1 MHQRW
6 RLAMP
11 ARMHAH
17 AHCTP
22 AEDDARILTVFHVTD
37 IVASHPR
44 RLSSA
49 QQHIYAVALLL
60 LVVNPFHRRM
70 FFLQPKLRREL
81 RWKKKTT
88 NEWSEIKKNIEN
100 IVKTLAFAFIFVSSL
115 SHGRRR
121 PPHNAKHVAQC
132 GKQIDDKTNTKQKKN
147 NKTRDESRKN
157 KAKHTH
163 TVKRNILNMR
173 PWQRRRWSL
182 VGQCTV
188 QWECARPEFDRR
200 CRAARCTS
208 HRIPLYNSSKL
219 FHIVKKKSVCARE
232 IYAKNRLDLHT
243 FQRCVCLPLRLF
255 SSFFLFSLKII
266 NVFNYGLLLRPLAA
280 LHAQSRMCPLPRPI
294 RRWGL

>member
-1 MHQRW
+1 MRETNRRQNQHQ
-6 RLAMP
+6 
-11 ARMHAH
+11 
-17 AHCTP
+17 
-22 AEDDARILTVFHVTD
+22 
-37 IVASHPR
+37 
-44 RLSSA
+44 
-49 QQHIYAVALLL
+49 
-60 LVVNPFHRRM
+60 
-70 FFLQPKLRREL
+70 
-81 RWKKKTT
+81 
-88 NEWSEIKKNIEN
+88 
-100 IVKTLAFAFIFVSSL
+100 
-115 SHGRRR
+115 
-121 PPHNAKHVAQC
+121 
-132 GKQIDDKTNTKQKKN
+132 TKKKN

-219 FHIVKKKSVCARE
+219 FHIVKKNSVCARE

-294 RRWGL
+294 RRWGLKPFGLMVTVASVLERHWNICSVAIWCGASFGFTLDFIY